1 MGSRW
6 KINFQFL
13 RQKSAIFTLHL
24 FPFWKGFWSAGSREL
39 QRAVLDFFYIL
50 PWQLESLR
58 LFNLQV
64 TAQCAISACKR
75 EDNDAWH
82 AAVTLSGCP
91 DAKSV
96 GCIHRTHKEF
106 DANLSHRAQMG
117 HFRQPAKVYWPL
129 QAKAPDTS
137 VDHGAECL
145 PVVQEHSETSLRHT
159 LNKMMVE
166 D

>member
-1 MGSRW
+1 M
-6 KINFQFL
+6 KNQFPVL
-13 RQKSAIFTLHL
+13 EAEKCHFHTTLVSIL
-24 FPFWKGFWSAGSREL
+24 ERILKRRITWASTC
-39 QRAVLDFFYIL
+39 RAWFFYIL

-58 LFNLQV
+58 LFKLQV